1 MLIEQQTPSIREMK
15 IDGYTVR
22 LQFAAQTSPD
32 LIQNIEDLLINSV
45 IQKEISGMDKTTNI
59 WDNRINS
66 TLTVKYWFEIAI
78 TRYLNN
84 NGGNEVA
91 KRVYCLYRV
100 STTQQVD
107 KSDNKADIPMQRI
120 ECRRLCEREGWTI

>member
-59 WDNRINS
+59 
-66 TLTVKYWFEIAI
+66 
-78 TRYLNN
+78 
-84 NGGNEVA
+84 
-91 KRVYCLYRV
+91 
-100 STTQQVD
+100 
-107 KSDNKADIPMQRI
+107 
-120 ECRRLCEREGWTI
+120 